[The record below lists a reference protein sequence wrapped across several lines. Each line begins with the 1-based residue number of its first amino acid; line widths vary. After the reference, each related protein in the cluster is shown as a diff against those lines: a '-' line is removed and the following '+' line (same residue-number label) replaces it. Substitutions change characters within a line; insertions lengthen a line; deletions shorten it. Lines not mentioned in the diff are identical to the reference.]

1 VNERCSGSRVALEI
15 TGQAAVVADP
25 GERAF
30 NNPALA
36 EDDKAVQFIAF
47 DYFELPGAG
56 LGDCGRRFR
65 SLISPITEDGLDKGA
80 CPYRKSNPHVLM
92 VESTEDRSQLDTP
105 VALNGPSIRR
115 ILP

>member
-1 VNERCSGSRVALEI
+1 MKRPEIDRRLAAGEPVAQL
-15 TGQAAVVADP
+15 A
-25 GERAF
+25 RAYEL
-30 NNPALA
+30 NLSSQQRHRKNCLKLA
-36 EDDKAVQFIAF
+36 SSNAIKKD
-47 DYFELPGAG
+47 
-56 LGDCGRRFR
+56 
-65 SLISPITEDGLDKGA
+65 A